1 MLLKVLDDT
10 HAHLD
15 LGTTVL
21 AHFCLK
27 LHLQT
32 DCGSSNICANI
43 VLSARHLGKMLLFQ
57 KVST

>member
-1 MLLKVLDDT
+1 MFLKVLEDT
-10 HAHLD
+10 HAQLD

-27 LHLQT
+27 VHLQT

-43 VLSARHLGKMLLFQ
+43 VLSVRHLGKRLL
-57 KVST
+57 